1 MNMNFKNEAGF
12 TLLEALISL
21 MVTGSIMMLLLGGL
35 LQMKTINSKIVDN
48 SQKSTESPNRV
59 EGDRQIEWHLF
70 LNQLENDLKGT
81 VNVKEY
87 RTYFY
92 AYSRDED
99 TNFLEKIE
107 YRRPTSGESR
117 RNFIRLKNN
126 GNVRMLTGIEIP
138 EFERDGN
145 WLILNFSF
153 RNGEAYTGRI
163 WVESWKEEIE
173 NDI

>member
-1 MNMNFKNEAGF
+1 MNMNFKNESGF
-12 TLLEALISL
+12 TLLEALISF
-21 MVTGSIMMLLLGGL
+21 MVTGSIMMLLIGGL
-35 LQMKTINSKIVDN
+35 LQIKTINSYIVDN

-92 AYSRDED
+92 AYSRDEE

-107 YRRPTSGESR
+107 YRRPINGDSR

-126 GNVRMLTGIEIP
+126 GNVRMLSGVQLP

-145 WLILNFSF
+145 WLVLDFSF
-153 RNGEAYTGRI
+153 KNGESYTGRI
-163 WVESWKEEIE
+163 WVENWKEK
-173 NDI
+173 NDT